1 MNAALANI
9 IFGNETIYFLEK
21 DKPKNSVGEI
31 ANNEVEAVI
40 SVAENIAFIEKPLEV
55 SVPKAEVE
63 AEEKSEERV
72 TEKLEEKTILE
83 PALATTPPPQV
94 SPTTQTELVD
104 LVVIVRTFSAEEK
117 EFLSKILTS
126 VGRNITEIQVIDLET
141 LGKTNIKAVIV
152 GTKAVFSFGVPF
164 TSLGFKSD
172 LPAYILKMAQ
182 EKHYLYADDL
192 QTIQANSNNEKRNLW
207 GALKNI
213 L

>member
-9 IFGNETIYFLEK
+9 IFGKETLYFLEK
-21 DKPKNSVGEI
+21 DKPENSVDEI
-31 ANNEVEAVI
+31 AKNEVEAVI
-40 SVAENIAFIEKPLEV
+40 SVAENVVVIEKPLEI
-55 SVPKAEVE
+55 SVPKV
-63 AEEKSEERV
+63 EEKSEEKIIQ
-72 TEKLEEKTILE
+72 KLEEKPLPEPTSTTI
-83 PALATTPPPQV
+83 PPPQV
-94 SPTTQTELVD
+94 KQAPPAELVD

-126 VGRNITEIQVIDLET
+126 VGRNIAEIQVIDLET
-141 LGKTNIKAVIV
+141 LAKTNIKAVIA

-192 QTIQANSNNEKRNLW
+192 QTIQANTNNEKRNLW